1 MEVKSEIKVEKKSRS
16 QLRRAEDCKSLK
28 KDKKRETERERE
40 IMSKA
45 WCSVQSFH
53 IMDAGIYVHR

>member
-1 MEVKSEIKVEKKSRS
+1 MEVKSEIKGGKKSRS

-28 KDKKRETERERE
+28 KDKKRE